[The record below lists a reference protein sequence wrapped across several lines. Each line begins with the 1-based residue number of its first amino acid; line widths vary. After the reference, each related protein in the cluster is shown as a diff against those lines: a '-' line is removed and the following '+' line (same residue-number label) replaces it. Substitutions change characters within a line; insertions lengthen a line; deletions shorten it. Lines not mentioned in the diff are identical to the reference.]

1 MPAKKTEDDVSNREL
16 LRTLDKM
23 ESNHLT
29 TIQANTGE
37 TNTHMR
43 MLIKVVWILIGLGIT
58 FLLEDLYLHILG
70 G

>member
-1 MPAKKTEDDVSNREL
+1 MPEPYDKNDVSNREL

-29 TIQANTGE
+29 TIQNNTSE

-43 MLIKVVWILIGLGIT
+43 MLIKIVWILIGLGIT
-58 FLLEDLYLHILG
+58 FLLEDIVVHMIG

>member
-1 MPAKKTEDDVSNREL
+1 MPAKKTDEDVSNREL

-29 TIQANTGE
+29 TIQNNTSE
-37 TNTHMR
+37 TNVHMR
-43 MLIKVVWILIGLGIT
+43 MLIKIVWILIGLGIT
-58 FLLEDLYLHILG
+58 FLLEDLFVHIMG

>member
-1 MPAKKTEDDVSNREL
+1 MPEPHGKDDVTNREL

-29 TIQANTGE
+29 TIQNNTSE
-37 TNTHMR
+37 TNQHMK
-43 MLIKVVWILIGLGIT
+43 MLIKIVWILIGLGMT
-58 FLLEDLYLHILG
+58 FLIEDIIVHMIG

>member
-1 MPAKKTEDDVSNREL
+1 MPDKTNDCDVTNREL

-29 TIQANTGE
+29 TIQNNTSE
-37 TNTHMR
+37 TNQHMK
-43 MLIKVVWILIGLGIT
+43 MLIKIVWILIGLGIT
-58 FLLEDLYLHILG
+58 FLLEDIAIHMFG